1 MLKGKTALVTGTT
14 SGIGNAIIEKF
25 AWGGV
30 KIYCHARKKTD
41 AFEENI
47 NRIAKETKAELIPVY
62 FDLENSEEIRNSLKE
77 ILKNEKQIDILV
89 NNAGTVGGNRLFQMT
104 PIKEMKRVFEINFF
118 AHIEITQIIS
128 RIMCKNKKGSIVN
141 IASVAG
147 IDGDPAQLEYASS
160 KAAIIC
166 ATKKLAIEL
175 GKSGIRVNAVAPGL
189 TNTKMLEPMTKE
201 TEERVQRTSIIQ
213 RRAEPAE
220 IANAVAF
227 LAGDG
232 ASFITG
238 QVLRVDGGKM

>member
-1 MLKGKTALVTGTT
+1 M
-14 SGIGNAIIEKF
+14 E
-25 AWGGV
+25 
-30 KIYCHARKKTD
+30 
-41 AFEENI
+41 
-47 NRIAKETKAELIPVY
+47 
-62 FDLENSEEIRNSLKE
+62 
-77 ILKNEKQIDILV
+77 
-89 NNAGTVGGNRLFQMT
+89 
-104 PIKEMKRVFEINFF
+104 EMKRVFEINFF

-128 RIMCKNKKGSIVN
+128 RVMCKNKKGSIVN

-160 KAAIIC
+160 KAAILC

-201 TEERVQRTSIIQ
+201 TEERVHRASIIQ
-213 RRAEPAE
+213 RRADPME

-227 LAGDG
+227 LAGDV

-238 QVLRVDGGKM
+238 QVLRVDGGKV